1 MEALVCVGGRLEPK
15 KEGRGRIGK
24 KLPPT
29 MWGAWSEGVLYGE
42 QKGTHPK
49 KVKFFGEIFV
59 LGNYGIFWEK

>member
-1 MEALVCVGGRLEPK
+1 
-15 KEGRGRIGK
+15 
-24 KLPPT
+24 